1 MKPSPPA
8 HTHTLLLAY
17 CILQYMGYNC
27 HTKVEILLLADST
40 RVSRARLAKWD
51 CSDACLLKIK
61 VGCDEDSQGQPR
73 VSLCTPAHR
82 VCPHTWTHTYTPMNE
97 RLNKCSSPTPNQT
110 NRQTE
115 CKWIWKGCPG
125 PKQPRHSHAC
135 SSTQFG
141 QCWAFHQLQDAMTSH
156 CVSQWCALIATSLRR
171 ILLPVYFSSSH
182 FL

>member
-51 CSDACLLKIK
+51 CSDACLLKTK

-82 VCPHTWTHTYTPMNE
+82 VCPHTWTHTHTHQWTNGWTNAAPPLPIKPTDRQNVNE
-97 RLNKCSSPTPNQT
+97 SEKAAQALS
-110 NRQTE
+110 
-115 CKWIWKGCPG
+115 
-125 PKQPRHSHAC
+125 SHAIRTPAPAH
-135 SSTQFG
+135 SLVSVGHF
-141 QCWAFHQLQDAMTSH
+141 TSYRMQWRLI
-156 CVSQWCALIATSLRR
+156 VSLSDV
-171 ILLPVYFSSSH
+171 P
-182 FL
+182 